1 MELLSLLNNKE
12 KELGKIV
19 HLKKNH
25 ILFHEN
31 EKCEHIGI
39 VLFGSL
45 TISSYSLNGREIIY
59 NFINKDEMFG
69 NNLIFSD
76 KPFFRGNV
84 IANSDSKIFL
94 INKENL
100 LKIFANNKEF
110 LLKFLSFNAE
120 FTKRLNFQ
128 IKLLSLASAEE
139 RLTYYLEESNPLS
152 FKNVSSLAKTLHL
165 SRETLSRLL
174 TKLIN
179 EKVINR
185 KGNILYLIKSV

>member
-19 HLKKNH
+19 HLKKNS

-31 EKCEHIGI
+31 ERCEHIGI
-39 VLFGSL
+39 VLSGSL

-59 NFINKDEMFG
+59 NFIDKDEMFG

-84 IANSDSKIFL
+84 ISNSDSEIFL

-139 RLTYYLEESNPLS
+139 RLTYYLEENNPLS

>member
-12 KELGKIV
+12 KQLGKIV
-19 HLKKNH
+19 HLKKNN

-84 IANSDSKIFL
+84 ISNSDSEIFL
-94 INKENL
+94 ISKENL
-100 LKIFANNKEF
+100 LKIFANNQEF

-120 FTKRLNFQ
+120 FTKRLNLQ

-139 RLTYYLEESNPLS
+139 RLVYYLEENNPLS

-174 TKLIN
+174 TKLIK

-185 KGNILYLIKSV
+185 KRNILYLVK

>member
-12 KELGKIV
+12 KQLGKIV
-19 HLKKNH
+19 HLKKNN

-84 IANSDSKIFL
+84 ISNSDSEIFL

-100 LKIFANNKEF
+100 LKIFANNQEF

-120 FTKRLNFQ
+120 FTKRLNLQ

-139 RLTYYLEESNPLS
+139 RLIYYLEENNPLS

-174 TKLIN
+174 TKLIK

-185 KGNILYLIKSV
+185 KGNILYLVK